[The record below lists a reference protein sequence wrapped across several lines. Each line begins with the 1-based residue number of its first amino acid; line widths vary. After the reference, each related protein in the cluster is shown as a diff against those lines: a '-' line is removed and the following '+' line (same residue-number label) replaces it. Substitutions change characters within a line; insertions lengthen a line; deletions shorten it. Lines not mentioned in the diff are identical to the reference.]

1 MERDLGTKLDWIA
14 VDHYNTDN
22 PLLHL
27 LIRGKAEHG
36 RDLVISRDYIS
47 RGIRAR
53 AQDRVAMELGPKP
66 EHEIR
71 TVLEREVEADRWT
84 QLDAVLQRA
93 ADESGFIDLRP
104 VEPVEPQ
111 PRFADPQ
118 IRGLMIGRLQR
129 LERMGLAN
137 AGPSQWVISVDA
149 KRRFAI
155 SLVAA
160 TSLRP
165 CTRPWL

>member
-1 MERDLGTKLDWIA
+1 MERDLGTSSTGLGSITTIPTIRICTFWCEA
-14 VDHYNTDN
+14 RRTD
-22 PLLHL
+22 
-27 LIRGKAEHG
+27 G
-36 RDLVISRDYIS
+36 RDLVSRDYIS

-53 AQDRVAMELGPKP
+53 AQERATLELGPKP